1 MLRDNELMHVLV
13 RHSRC
18 RCTLTFI
25 GNGTRVVFY
34 ERFFQGFCNAMK
46 GLLAL
51 GFIDPNPNP
60 LLHPKAADI
69 TWVSAHQCRYFERD

>member
-1 MLRDNELMHVLV
+1 MSVTH
-13 RHSRC
+13 
-18 RCTLTFI
+18 TLTFI
-25 GNGTRVVFY
+25 GNGTRVMFY

-69 TWVSAHQCRYFERD
+69 TWVSAYQSVTLRESDIFC